1 MERVRAVQ
9 LTTPDEIANEINRII
24 DRNNE
29 NDNYNELVEKYN
41 DEPVKKG
48 D

>member
-1 MERVRAVQ
+1 MKRVRAYEVN
-9 LTTPDEIANEINRII
+9 TPDEIANELNKII

-29 NDNYNELVEKYN
+29 NDKYNEAVEEYN
-41 DEPVKKG
+41 GEPVKKG